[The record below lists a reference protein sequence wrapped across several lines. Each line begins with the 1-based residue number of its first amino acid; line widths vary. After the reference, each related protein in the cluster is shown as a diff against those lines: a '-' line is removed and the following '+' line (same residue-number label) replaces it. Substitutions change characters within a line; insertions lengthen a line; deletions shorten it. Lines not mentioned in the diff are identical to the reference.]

1 MFAVQHPFTR
11 STKISGAFAPPIDP
25 ASAAGSGAQ
34 HRVPF
39 GIAALGTTP
48 ASSSRREPRA
58 HSPMRLEVDGS
69 RTRPF
74 SRVVKSLFDR
84 AAALVLLLLL
94 APVMLA
100 IAAVVRADKGSV
112 LYGHRRVGENG
123 RHFHCL
129 KFRSM
134 VTNGD
139 EVLED
144 LLARDP
150 AAREEWQAT
159 QKLRDDPRVTPI
171 GRVLRK
177 TSLDELPQL
186 LNVLRGEMSLV
197 GPRPIVDA
205 EIDRYGQDISFYY
218 DTRPGITGLWQVS
231 GRSNMSY
238 EGRVRLDVWY
248 ARNWSLWHD
257 FRILLRTIPAVLAK
271 HGAV

>member
-1 MFAVQHPFTR
+1 MFAVQHPFMR
-11 STKISGAFAPPIDP
+11 PTKNLGAFAPSIDQVD
-25 ASAAGSGAQ
+25 ATGNAA

-39 GIAALGTTP
+39 AIAALSTSQASNACSEHRISSPILLHRSGSP
-48 ASSSRREPRA
+48 A
-58 HSPMRLEVDGS
+58 G
-69 RTRPF
+69 PF
-74 SRVVKSLFDR
+74 SRMIKSLFDR

-100 IAAVVRADKGSV
+100 IAVVVRADKGSA

-123 RHFHCL
+123 RHFYCL

-134 VTNGD
+134 VTEGD
-139 EVLED
+139 QVLQQ
-144 LLARDP
+144 LLARDT
-150 AAREEWQAT
+150 AALQEWQAT
-159 QKLRDDPRVTPI
+159 QKLRDDPRVTHI

-248 ARNWSLWHD
+248 ARNWSLWRD
-257 FRILLRTIPAVLAK
+257 FWILLRTIPAVLARN
-271 HGAV
+271 GAV

>member
-1 MFAVQHPFTR
+1 MFAVQHPFMR
-11 STKISGAFAPPIDP
+11 STKISGAFAPSIDP
-25 ASAAGSGAQ
+25 ANVTGSGA

-39 GIAALGTTP
+39 AIAGLGTTSASNARSEHRANSPIPLDTNGSP
-48 ASSSRREPRA
+48 A
-58 HSPMRLEVDGS
+58 G
-69 RTRPF
+69 PF
-74 SRVVKSLFDR
+74 SRMIKSLFDR
-84 AAALVLLLLL
+84 AAALVLLILL

-100 IAAVVRADKGSV
+100 IAVVVRADKGSA

-123 RHFHCL
+123 RHFYCL

-134 VTNGD
+134 VTDGD
-139 EVLED
+139 QVLQQ

-150 AAREEWQAT
+150 AALQEWQTT

-257 FRILLRTIPAVLAK
+257 FWILLRTIPAVLAK